1 MASDRSVKLHN
12 TCQVPRSGPWTSC
25 GMQQGL
31 LNGRFTRWKRQMGP
45 AAAGIRRE
53 EQDILYMRSFLS
65 VHTVFSTEVFFALAQ
80 TSWWLSPFAEESQCL
95 ACLPST
101 SNTDVPGYLM
111 SWNDVEWR
119 SNYPRA
125 HIDNRCTEKT
135 EIKPRYSQTQF
146 KVMAASGCDAACG
159 SQGGTWGSRTPCLC
173 NSLLENNHFPFLF
186 SLFW

>member
-1 MASDRSVKLHN
+1 MIDLWNSRTHARCQEVDLGLDVGCSEDFWVEGSQDDKGRWVQQQRASEGRGRTSCTCMRSV
-12 TCQVPRSGPWTSC
+12 
-25 GMQQGL
+25 
-31 LNGRFTRWKRQMGP
+31 
-45 AAAGIRRE
+45 
-53 EQDILYMRSFLS
+53 LS
-65 VHTVFSTEVFFALAQ
+65 VRTVFSTELFFAVAQ
-80 TSWWLSPFAEESQCL
+80 TSWCLSPFAEESQRL

-119 SNYPRA
+119 SNCPRA
-125 HIDNRCTEKT
+125 HLDNRCTAKP

-146 KVMAASGCDAACG
+146 KVMAAWGCDAACG
-159 SQGGTWGSRTPCLC
+159 SQRGTWGSRSPCLC